1 MQSKQTKKAS
11 PHTPQHQIDKRSRQS
26 TRYTERGLPPC
37 LCFLREISFKL
48 NKRPYTQPEA
58 PRSSRRAG
66 AAGTWPPPSSPS
78 RCGPA
83 RFPAAQAR
91 APVGRVWERPAASS
105 EPATKE
111 TRRAGRAQTFLT
123 GFQSGQKPASRRP
136 PPEEN
141 EKSAFWGARSPST
154 ARASRAPLSLEG
166 VQEGAGPRRHAP
178 GRGQKEG
185 TGAGSPQPRAL
196 GRTRLGLPNSKEA
209 ADAGPASLTQTRPP
223 PPQPPG
229 PLPPQR
235 AAASEDRGV
244 GEGAVL
250 PTARAGPPLL
260 TPQAAAVAAAVARPG
275 LWSAG
280 PDPAP
285 QRLPLPPSVSGPSRS
300 VCFCFVLPSNTGAT
314 GRRLLANPRRSSG
327 QS

>member
-1 MQSKQTKKAS
+1 MAAS
-11 PHTPQHQIDKRSRQS
+11 QQP
-26 TRYTERGLPPC
+26 LP
-37 LCFLREISFKL
+37 LRPGPL
-48 NKRPYTQPEA
+48 P
-58 PRSSRRAG
+58 RRAG
-66 AAGTWPPPSSPS
+66 PGSCRPQARPTPAWCWTRAGG
-78 RCGPA
+78 R
-83 RFPAAQAR
+83 AR

-111 TRRAGRAQTFLT
+111 TRRAQTFLT

-235 AAASEDRGV
+235 AAASEDRGC
-244 GEGAVL
+244 GRGRS
-250 PTARAGPPLL
+250 PPDRASR
-260 TPQAAAVAAAVARPG
+260 AAATDPSGRRRRRRCCSPRSLVSRPRPRTSASAAASER
-275 LWSAG
+275 LW
-280 PDPAP
+280 P
-285 QRLPLPPSVSGPSRS
+285 
-300 VCFCFVLPSNTGAT
+300 
-314 GRRLLANPRRSSG
+314 
-327 QS
+327 